1 MTVACS
7 NVERF
12 DWQGMSVK
20 IVRGSLCFVIP
31 PIRHS
36 SVVRRYLAE
45 DAHQMSARMEC
56 KLLIANVNQHELTDG
71 VVDDLIQVVSRWTCS
86 KMCKPGR
93 NGTQALVQSCLCQS
107 PFKFASTAS
116 ADLFNPCENGRLVK
130 LLERGFGRH
139 GGLS

>member
-1 MTVACS
+1 
-7 NVERF
+7 
-12 DWQGMSVK
+12 MSVK

-56 KLLIANVNQHELTDG
+56 KLLIANVNQHEMADG
-71 VVDDLIQVVSRWTCS
+71 VVDDLIQVVFRWTCL

-93 NGTQALVQSCLCQS
+93 NGSQALVESCLCYF
-107 PFKFASTAS
+107 PFKFAGTATS
-116 ADLFNPCENGRLVK
+116 DLFNPRENDRLVK
-130 LLERGFGRH
+130 LLEMGFGRH
-139 GGLS
+139 GGSGEKSNMKKTKLEN